1 LLNHGAKITKK
12 NNSCKKILQRIYFLT
27 QIVMQNQGQKLTN
40 RKLMGKN
47 SIFMQENLREL
58 IKIVTFAT

>member
-1 LLNHGAKITKK
+1 
-12 NNSCKKILQRIYFLT
+12 
-27 QIVMQNQGQKLTN
+27 MQNQGQKLTN